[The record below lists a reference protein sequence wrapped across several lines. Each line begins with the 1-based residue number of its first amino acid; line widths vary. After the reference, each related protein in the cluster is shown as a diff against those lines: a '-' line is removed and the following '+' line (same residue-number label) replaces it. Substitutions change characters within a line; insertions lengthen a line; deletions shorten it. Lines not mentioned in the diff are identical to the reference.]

1 MKKAVLLTEDN
12 LDKQRV
18 LLRVAQKRYDLA
30 REVISVFLVTR
41 PPGPFLDHQKF
52 RDHCRIAESIERGDS
67 RDDILNMA
75 ETSRWPGM
83 PLWLRENL

>member
-1 MKKAVLLTEDN
+1 MKKAILLVEDN
-12 LDKQRV
+12 LDDETV
-18 LLRVAQKRYDLA
+18 LLRTAQKHYDLA
-30 REVISVFLVTR
+30 REVVNRFLIIR
-41 PPGPFLDHQKF
+41 PPGSFLDQQQF

-83 PLWLRENL
+83 SIWLRENL